1 MTPDVSI
8 YDHIKEYIDNVYFN
22 RFPQGITLRNATPR
36 VLIRNISETVQDD
49 KDKKGRYEVIY
60 RVECVGTNYMNCKAV
75 ANEIRYL
82 LLNFTDSWIYLAT
95 FESEEYDTD
104 DTAELFMV
112 QTDYRV
118 FINYVQ
124 L

>member
-8 YDHIKEYIDNVYFN
+8 YEFLKDNIDNVYFN
-22 RFPQGITLRNATPR
+22 KFPQGITLRNATPR

-60 RVECVGTNYMNCKAV
+60 RIECIGLNYMNCKAV

-82 LLNFTDSWIYLAT
+82 LLNFTDSYIYLST
-95 FESEEYDTD
+95 FDTENYDTD